1 MLYISLVGLCVC
13 IRNYCNYMQSRW
25 QPKDNL
31 VKNVVQHISKYSQ
44 SDMVKLCRTVDTT
57 PLYSSVAPVICLCC
71 ITKVGRVPA
80 KYAETTG
87 EDLIEEAMIC

>member
-1 MLYISLVGLCVC
+1 MYVYAIIAIICKVAG
-13 IRNYCNYMQSRW
+13 
-25 QPKDNL
+25 NL
-31 VKNVVQHISKYSQ
+31 KTTIVKNVVQHISKYSQ

-87 EDLIEEAMIC
+87 EDLIEEAIC